1 MISIK
6 TAKHLGDYRIR
17 LKFSNNLVGVADL
30 EDTITN
36 DRRSVFRE
44 LSDSVK
50 FRDFRTDGYTI
61 CWGNGLDLAPEYL
74 FFLAF
79 RNDPTWQ
86 HQFFDWGCLKL
97 EATEAAA

>member
-6 TAKHLGDYRIR
+6 TANHLGDYRIR

-36 DRRSVFRE
+36 DRRAVFRE

-86 HQFFDWGCLKL
+86 HQFFDWGYLKL

>member
-17 LKFSNNLVGVADL
+17 LKFSNNLVGAADL

-36 DRRSVFRE
+36 DRRAVFRE

-79 RNDPTWQ
+79 RNDSTWQ
-86 HQFFDWGCLKL
+86 QQFFDWGYLKL

>member
-79 RNDPTWQ
+79 RNDSTWQ
-86 HQFFDWGCLKL
+86 QQFFDWGYLKL

>member
-79 RNDPTWQ
+79 RNDSTWQ
-86 HQFFDWGCLKL
+86 YQFFDWGYLKL

>member
-86 HQFFDWGCLKL
+86 QQFFDWGYLKL

>member
-79 RNDPTWQ
+79 RNDSTWQ
-86 HQFFDWGCLKL
+86 HQFFDWGYLKL

>member
-6 TAKHLGDYRIR
+6 TAKHLGGYRIR

-86 HQFFDWGCLKL
+86 HQFFDWGYLKL